1 MSNLSSA
8 SAASLAPENNLSLN
22 KKIAIVASL
31 LAVYI
36 IWGSTYLG
44 ILFAIE
50 SYPPMLMLGI
60 RFSIAGVLFYSI
72 LRWRGAP
79 KPTLAEWKG
88 AAIVGGFLLGGGN
101 GLVTITEQWVSSGL
115 AALVVGTMPL
125 WVALFSGLFGRW
137 PSLQEWL
144 GLLLGFIGIVLLNFE
159 SDLRANPL
167 GAFLLILSA
176 ASWAFGSVYSKHLS
190 LPKGMMSSA
199 TQMLIVGP
207 SFLILGF
214 LSGERIVGTPSMLA
228 TSALIYLIFAALI
241 AFSAYNYLLQNV
253 RPAVATSY
261 AYINPV
267 IAVGLGI
274 LFANESIGLLGL
286 IAMGII
292 IAAVVLVLLKRK

>member
-1 MSNLSSA
+1 MSNITSA
-8 SAASLAPENNLSLN
+8 SAPSLAPENSTSVNQKLT
-22 KKIAIVASL
+22 IALAL

-50 SYPPMLMLGI
+50 SYPPLLMLGI
-60 RFSIAGVLFYSI
+60 RFSIAGSIFYGI
-72 LRWRGAP
+72 LRWRGLP
-79 KPTLAEWKG
+79 KPTRNEWKG
-88 AAIVGGFLLGGGN
+88 AAILGAFLLGGGN

-125 WVALFSGLFGRW
+125 WAALFSGLFGRW

-176 ASWAFGSVYSKHLS
+176 ASWAFGSVYSKRLS

-199 TQMLIVGP
+199 AQMLVVGP
-207 SFLILGF
+207 GFLILGA
-214 LSGERIVGTPSMLA
+214 LSGERITQTPSMLA
-228 TSALIYLIFAALI
+228 TSALIYLIVAALL

-261 AYINPV
+261 AYVNPA

-274 LFANESIGLLGL
+274 LFAGESIGILGL